1 MTHADNTDT
10 KRGKMLHQHFP
21 SNDFRQAVLEQF
33 TYTKETQIQFSSMSC
48 INVMLHFWLHQAST
62 YVKHQTQNSLDP
74 HNSISALS
82 RRHISETAG
91 ETQVVQ
97 TCKYLKK
104 NVPKDTI
111 YANMNIVCSEQGMY
125 DSLHYF
131 NQIFGIKEIIHCA
144 LIKMWLVHDEYFT

>member
-1 MTHADNTDT
+1 
-10 KRGKMLHQHFP
+10 
-21 SNDFRQAVLEQF
+21 
-33 TYTKETQIQFSSMSC
+33 
-48 INVMLHFWLHQAST
+48 MLHFWLHQAST

-82 RRHISETAG
+82 RRHISDTAG

-97 TCKYLKK
+97 TCKYLKQ

-111 YANMNIVCSEQGMY
+111 YANMNIVAIVLFECLVCSEQGMY

-131 NQIFGIKEIIHCA
+131 NQIFSMKEMA
-144 LIKMWLVHDEYFT
+144 DNLFP